1 MSDYLD
7 GILPNS
13 NTSLTQA
20 ELDMR
25 IRAYPVSVPGDLTYR
40 YRLNPSSY
48 DAINTQTGV
57 EYFGRTANLSRVRN
71 AAGYQK
77 TTISVPGPSVPT
89 AEESLQPVRAPL
101 SPEVPTSAIVLAGA
115 LALATLFFGAS

>member
-7 GILPNS
+7 DILPADPYS
-13 NTSLTQA
+13 SPT
-20 ELDMR
+20 ELEMK
-25 IRAYPVSVPGDLTYR
+25 IRSYPVSVPGDLTFR

-48 DAINTQTGV
+48 DAIDVRTGQ
-57 EYFGRTANLSRVRN
+57 EYFGRTANLDRVRS

-89 AEESLQPVRAPL
+89 AEESLQPAPT
-101 SPEVPTSAIVLAGA
+101 PARPAVPTSALVFGAA
-115 LALATLFFGAS
+115 LALATLLFGAS